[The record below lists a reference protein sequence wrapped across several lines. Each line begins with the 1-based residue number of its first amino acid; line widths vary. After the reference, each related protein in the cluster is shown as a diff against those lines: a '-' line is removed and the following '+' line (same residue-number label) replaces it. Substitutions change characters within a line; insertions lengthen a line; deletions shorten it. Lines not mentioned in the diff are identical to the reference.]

1 MLASIKPEGILC
13 CINSR
18 CLWVLIDL
26 HNSAMS
32 LRKQLPSFFEY
43 PPCVSTYLWIDPS
56 IHPSR
61 HQYVTYVLSICAFY
75 LFMLPIHISVYV
87 YIYMCTYICAHIYI
101 YIYVLAKMW
110 AFVNGKCQ
118 LLACQCS
125 NFCLRKLW
133 LSSLRTNRSPATI
146 CRYRYLG
153 HLGVQFQLYIYKQ
166 FYTHK

>member
-56 IHPSR
+56 IHPSIQTSIC
-61 HQYVTYVLSICAFY
+61 HICPIYLCFLSIYASYPYKCVC
-75 LFMLPIHISVYV
+75 I
-87 YIYMCTYICAHIYI
+87 YIYMCTYICAHI

-118 LLACQCS
+118 LLVCQCS

>member
-56 IHPSR
+56 IHPSIHPSR

-75 LFMLPIHISVYV
+75 LFMLPIHISVY
-87 YIYMCTYICAHIYI
+87 IYMCTYICAHIYI
-101 YIYVLAKMW
+101 YICS
-110 AFVNGKCQ
+110 GKNVSVCQ
-118 LLACQCS
+118 REVSTPRMPMQQFLLAQIMT
-125 NFCLRKLW
+125 FF
-133 LSSLRTNRSPATI
+133 SP
-146 CRYRYLG
+146 
-153 HLGVQFQLYIYKQ
+153 H
-166 FYTHK
+166 